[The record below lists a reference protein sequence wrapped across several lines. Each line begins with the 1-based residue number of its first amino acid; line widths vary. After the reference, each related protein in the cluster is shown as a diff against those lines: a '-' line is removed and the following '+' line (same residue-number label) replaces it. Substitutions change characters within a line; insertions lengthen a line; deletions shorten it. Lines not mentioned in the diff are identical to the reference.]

1 MVVEVEEVVVEV
13 IVIVAGTVDILA
25 LFSLRLKGLGFHFIR
40 IFAKIDDSEKVVG
53 CCVVVSIVV
62 AIVVAKWLYLFLK
75 RDKRPVLWPVADDF
89 RNTFGFLSSWKVR
102 VSDSS
107 FCEAAVLSRAAVGTT
122 MVDLSD
128 VVDNVVDDVVVDV
141 IDVSVVDATVD
152 DVVDTIVV
160 DDDFPTIFEYRSL
173 SIASMPIF
181 GFDVVN
187 VVDGIVVTISA

>member
-141 IDVSVVDATVD
+141 IDDSVVD
-152 DVVDTIVV
+152 DVVDTMVV